1 MKNLAKNFVLSRTK
15 ISNSS
20 IQVGELFITPNF
32 EENVSEEILSEV
44 ESIVKKNFPNV
55 KHLNGKSVKNL
66 QHLFEDDVKT
76 TQFFM
81 GTLTLLTID
90 NVKFYV
96 INNKTGVS
104 NPTVSVVEIQNP
116 VAEKV
121 DEVVVD
127 ETAPETAVDE
137 TDKTDEVVVT
147 EVAPETT
154 TEVVPETTTEVVPE
168 TTTEVVPETTT
179 EVAPETTTETVE
191 EVAPE
196 TVEEVAPETK
206 APKSKKVVSKDV
218 ADTQQQNATVIEE
231 GLK

>member
-154 TEVVPETTTEVVPE
+154 TEVVPETTTEVAPE
-168 TTTEVVPETTT
+168 TTTETVE
-179 EVAPETTTETVE
+179 EVAPETVE